1 MGSLLS
7 PPPTEDD
14 LRAFE
19 GQKLLWVR
27 GSRPEPEPPLLLLGC
42 SRFPAPSL
50 LEACCGRFPQRLS
63 QGGDGGGGEFPLQ
76 ALTVFRGSV
85 TAALLRLQEALACVW
100 NAVAVEVAQR
110 WGRSI
115 LTRLRLICLMTQ
127 GQNNR
132 PPPEKDSEKLVLPLR
147 PLLLCCILPADPA
160 QPLIFLL
167 LLNSQTG
174 FDPDK
179 SPSRPLA
186 PPCHVQRGSESEME
200 GISASWSVRVKLS
213 AGSG

>member
-14 LRAFE
+14 LHAFE
-19 GQKLLWVR
+19 GQKLPWVR

-42 SRFPAPSL
+42 SRLPVFWRHAAAGSPSGFHK
-50 LEACCGRFPQRLS
+50 EETGV
-63 QGGDGGGGEFPLQ
+63 GGGEFPLQ
-76 ALTVFRGSV
+76 ALTVFRGFV

-200 GISASWSVRVKLS
+200 GISASWSVCVMLS
-213 AGSG
+213 TGSG

>member
-1 MGSLLS
+1 MGAWLASRARTSASASGLFLVPGS
-7 PPPTEDD
+7 QSFGGMLRQVPPA
-14 LRAFE
+14 AFTRRRR
-19 GQKLLWVR
+19 W
-27 GSRPEPEPPLLLLGC
+27 
-42 SRFPAPSL
+42 
-50 LEACCGRFPQRLS
+50 
-63 QGGDGGGGEFPLQ
+63 GGGEFPLQ
-76 ALTVFRGSV
+76 ALTVFCGSV
-85 TAALLRLQEALACVW
+85 SAALLRLQEALACEW

-213 AGSG
+213 TGSG